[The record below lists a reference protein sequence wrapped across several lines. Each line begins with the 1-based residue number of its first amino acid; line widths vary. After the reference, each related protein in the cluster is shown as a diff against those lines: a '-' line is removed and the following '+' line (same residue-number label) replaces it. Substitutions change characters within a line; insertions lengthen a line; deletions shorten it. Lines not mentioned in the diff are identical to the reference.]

1 MWCGTAADGSA
12 AIVIYDVARWPLHN
26 WESTFNGTGQRLAG
40 TPYHKGQGV
49 AYVILPR
56 AIRMHQG
63 CSKTLWVKSVH
74 EFNKL
79 LNSKFLVL
87 WTLVSYG

>member
-56 AIRMHQG
+56 AIRMH
-63 CSKTLWVKSVH
+63 
-74 EFNKL
+74 
-79 LNSKFLVL
+79 
-87 WTLVSYG
+87 